1 MSVVSWSPELRNVV
15 RDIKKFSFRNKES
28 AVDFSMLSASG
39 LSVKELQAVK
49 KSFSKPMKNVAADG
63 YWF

>member
-15 RDIKKFSFRNKES
+15 RDLKKFNFSNKES
-28 AVDFSMLSASG
+28 AVSMLSANS

-49 KSFSKPMKNVAADG
+49 KSFSEPTKNVAADG